1 MTDTE
6 NTKYKNY
13 LKLCKHL
20 ASFLLSIEFYYTR
33 FFEMGGF
40 CFVMF
45 FFSSLF
51 CIAFIDRLST
61 GAVVGV
67 MMEARRC
74 GRKRT
79 LSYWNISDIFLLSFF
94 HPVTISRE

>member
-1 MTDTE
+1 MQTLGIFFAI
-6 NTKYKNY
+6 YRI
-13 LKLCKHL
+13 LLR
-20 ASFLLSIEFYYTR
+20 SIFLNGRLL
-33 FFEMGGF
+33 F
-40 CFVMF
+40 CYV

-61 GAVVGV
+61 GTVVGA

>member
-33 FFEMGGF
+33 FFEMGRF

-45 FFSSLF
+45 FFPSLF

-61 GAVVGV
+61 GAVVGA
-67 MMEARRC
+67 MMER
-74 GRKRT
+74 GDVEEKE
-79 LSYWNISDIFLLSFF
+79 LFHIGIFRIFSCYPFF
-94 HPVTISRE
+94 IR

>member
-1 MTDTE
+1 MQ
-6 NTKYKNY
+6 
-13 LKLCKHL
+13 KLGIFF
-20 ASFLLSIEFYYTR
+20 AIYRILLRSI
-33 FFEMGGF
+33 FFKWESS
-40 CFVMF
+40 VLLY

-61 GAVVGV
+61 GEVVGA
-67 MMEARRC
+67 MMEAQRC

>member
-1 MTDTE
+1 MQTRGIFFAI
-6 NTKYKNY
+6 YRI
-13 LKLCKHL
+13 
-20 ASFLLSIEFYYTR
+20 LLRSI
-33 FFEMGGF
+33 FFKWESS
-40 CFVMF
+40 VLLY

-61 GAVVGV
+61 GAVVGA

>member
-1 MTDTE
+1 MQ
-6 NTKYKNY
+6 
-13 LKLCKHL
+13 KLGIFFAIYRILLH
-20 ASFLLSIEFYYTR
+20 SIFLNGRLL
-33 FFEMGGF
+33 
-40 CFVMF
+40 F

-61 GAVVGV
+61 GAVVGA

>member
-1 MTDTE
+1 MQTLGIFFAI
-6 NTKYKNY
+6 YRI
-13 LKLCKHL
+13 LLR
-20 ASFLLSIEFYYTR
+20 SIFLNGRLL
-33 FFEMGGF
+33 F
-40 CFVMF
+40 CYV

-51 CIAFIDRLST
+51 RIAFIDRLST
-61 GAVVGV
+61 GTVVGA

>member
-1 MTDTE
+1 MQTLGIFFAIYRILLRSIFFKWE
-6 NTKYKNY
+6 AS
-13 LKLCKHL
+13 LLLC
-20 ASFLLSIEFYYTR
+20 
-33 FFEMGGF
+33 
-40 CFVMF
+40 F

-61 GAVVGV
+61 GAVVGA

>member
-1 MTDTE
+1 MQ
-6 NTKYKNY
+6 
-13 LKLCKHL
+13 KLGIFFAIYRILLH
-20 ASFLLSIEFYYTR
+20 SIFLNGR
-33 FFEMGGF
+33 FPF
-40 CFVMF
+40 CSV

-61 GAVVGV
+61 GAVVGA

>member
-1 MTDTE
+1 MQ
-6 NTKYKNY
+6 
-13 LKLCKHL
+13 KLGIFF
-20 ASFLLSIEFYYTR
+20 AIYRILLRSI
-33 FFEMGGF
+33 FFKWESS
-40 CFVMF
+40 VLLY

>member
-1 MTDTE
+1 MQTLGIFFAI
-6 NTKYKNY
+6 YRI
-13 LKLCKHL
+13 LLR
-20 ASFLLSIEFYYTR
+20 SIFLNGRL
-33 FFEMGGF
+33 
-40 CFVMF
+40 
-45 FFSSLF
+45 LF
-51 CIAFIDRLST
+51 CYFFLFYFVLYCIQLTLSIDRLST
-61 GAVVGV
+61 GTVVGA